1 VLKNPEGMDSTYDQI
16 TCCCLSVLELVVFLV
31 TGKVNVILDRVM
43 TLVLYT
49 VNVLIDLSAPTCDNE
64 SIGFVF
70 VQELSQAGAVTY
82 DISDSYLYSSSTSS
96 PESSGSEYDPRT
108 VHKSQKKKVN
118 RKGKCDGTGKCKAK
132 TSEFHGHN
140 VVSVPFACQF
150 FTKNNWSLNYLFFCA
165 FF

>member
-1 VLKNPEGMDSTYDQI
+1 MDSAYDQI
-16 TCCCLSVLELVVFLV
+16 TCCFLSVLELVVVFV
-31 TGKVNVILDRVM
+31 TGKVDVILDRVI
-43 TLVLYT
+43 TLVLFT
-49 VNVLIDLSAPTCDNE
+49 VNDLIDLIAPTCDNE

-70 VQELSQAGAVTY
+70 VQELSQAGIVSY

-96 PESSGSEYDPRT
+96 PESSGSEYVPRA

-132 TSEFHGHN
+132 TSEFRGHN

-150 FTKNNWSLNYLFFCA
+150 FAKNNWSLN
-165 FF
+165 